1 MDTFSAAYLITAA
14 LLVTTFWLL
23 LFVDVVGPGL
33 RSIVARIVGRTR
45 DRKLRRAQH
54 LWHMQRLRVGID
66 RWHAKY
72 IRTDPRTDRS

>member
-1 MDTFSAAYLITAA
+1 MGTFSAAYFIAVGLFVIAVWT
-14 LLVTTFWLL
+14 L
-23 LFVDVVGPGL
+23 LFLDLVGPGL
-33 RSIVARIVGRTR
+33 KRIVARIVGRTR

-54 LWHMQRLRVGID
+54 LWHMQRLRVGIH